1 MDVILDERIAERRRK
16 AKEEGNPVLR
26 EKSFLKLLE
35 VVKKEQPKRILEIGT
50 NVGLTGIAML
60 LESKDAI
67 LTGIEIDEDIVKQ
80 AKDNYK
86 SFGVEKRTRL
96 FLGSASEILPLISGE
111 FDFVFID
118 GPKGHYYEY
127 LQYVKPL
134 LKKGGIIFADNVLFR
149 GFLSGKFKV
158 PKRHSTILHS
168 LQNFVKE
175 ISDKDKFDTEIID
188 IEDGISISRKKY

>member
-1 MDVILDERIAERRRK
+1 MDERITEKRNK
-16 AKEEGNPVLR
+16 AREEGNPVLR
-26 EKSFLKLLE
+26 DKSFDKLLS
-35 VVKKEQPKRILEIGT
+35 VVREEQPKKILEIGT

-67 LTGIEIDEDIVKQ
+67 LTGIEIDEDVLNE
-80 AKDNYK
+80 AKENYK
-86 SFGVEKRTRL
+86 TFGVDKRARL

-127 LQYVKPL
+127 LQYVEPL

-175 ISDKDKFDTEIID
+175 ISDAEKFDTEIID

>member
-1 MDVILDERIAERRRK
+1 MDERITEKRNQARMD
-16 AKEEGNPVLR
+16 GNPVLR
-26 EKSFLKLLE
+26 EKSFEKLLS
-35 VVKKEQPKRILEIGT
+35 VVKAEQPKKILEIGT

-67 LTGIEIDEDIVKQ
+67 LTGIEIDEDVLNE
-80 AKDNYK
+80 AKENYK
-86 SFGVEKRTRL
+86 TFGVDKRTRL
-96 FLGSASEILPLISGE
+96 FLGSASDILPLISGE

-134 LKKGGIIFADNVLFR
+134 VVKGGIIFADNVLFR

-175 ISDKDKFDTEIID
+175 ISDAEKFDTEIID

>member
-1 MDVILDERIAERRRK
+1 MDERITEKRNQARMD
-16 AKEEGNPVLR
+16 GNPVLR
-26 EKSFLKLLE
+26 EKSFEKLLS
-35 VVKKEQPKRILEIGT
+35 VVKAEQPKKILEIGT

-60 LESKDAI
+60 LESKDAT
-67 LTGIEIDEDIVKQ
+67 LTGIEIDEDVFNK
-80 AKDNYK
+80 AKENYK
-86 SFGVEKRTRL
+86 IFGVEKRTRL
-96 FLGSASEILPLISGE
+96 FLGSASDILPLISGE

-134 LKKGGIIFADNVLFR
+134 VVKGGIIFADNVLFR

-175 ISDKDKFDTEIID
+175 ISDSEKFDTEIID